1 MKKFGLVTLLLIAVI
16 SLATIAVLSQ
26 GSMSSW
32 PFFVEVSP
40 SAPGINELTVPLHV
54 MDKSREDLADLRLSD
69 AAGRE
74 IPYAL
79 RIRREID
86 DKRQIAASLF
96 NAVSVG
102 SKATEVSVDLGE
114 NPGEHNEL
122 EIETTGTNFRRRVDV
137 EGSDNSKEWRTIKTG
152 DVIFGFESGNN
163 LAESN
168 RVSYP
173 TSRYRYLRV
182 RVYTDEIIDKVPPG
196 ITFVKVMMTV
206 RDQGQQIT
214 WDAWVAPYQLLRHQG
229 APASSWTIDLGAR
242 VPCDKLII
250 EVNDESFSR
259 PFQLEDLDDPQN
271 IRLIAEGDL
280 TRRLSEKRQPL
291 IITFDNKEPTRK
303 LRLRVTDYNNPTL
316 SISSIKAAAAAR
328 QLVFELK
335 DSGPLRLYYG
345 NLSAS
350 APHYDFEKEL
360 PAKLSIA
367 TPSVTSVSA
376 SLINPDFKPEP
387 LPLTERIPWLI
398 YIVLTISSIALA
410 LILLSI
416 ARTTSRMPS
425 QPPGNP
431 TSNPVSAN

>member
-1 MKKFGLVTLLLIAVI
+1 MKKLGSVTLFLIAAI
-16 SLATIAVLSQ
+16 SLSTIAVLAQ
-26 GSMSSW
+26 ASMSSW
-32 PFFVEVSP
+32 PFFVEVTP
-40 SAPGINELTVPLHV
+40 SASGVNELVVPLHV
-54 MDKSREDLADLRLSD
+54 MDKSRQDLADLRLSD
-69 AAGRE
+69 PSGRE

-79 RIRREID
+79 RIRKEID
-86 DKRQIAASLF
+86 DKRQIAANLF
-96 NAVSVG
+96 NEVSVG

-137 EGSDNSKEWRTIKTG
+137 EGSDNSREWRTIKTG
-152 DVIFGFESGNN
+152 DVIFGFESGNR

-182 RVYTDEIIDKVPPG
+182 RVYSDEITDKVPPG

-206 RDQGQQIT
+206 RDQGQQVT
-214 WDAWVAPYQLLRHQG
+214 WDVTVPAYQLLRNQG

-250 EVNDESFSR
+250 DVNDESFSR
-259 PFQLEDLDDPQN
+259 SFQLEDVDDPQN
-271 IRLIAEGDL
+271 IRLIAEGEL
-280 TRRLSEKRQPL
+280 TRRISEKRQPVV
-291 IITFDNKEPTRK
+291 ITFDNDRPTRK
-303 LRLRVTDYNNPTL
+303 LRLLVFDYNNPIL
-316 SISSIKAAAAAR
+316 SITSMKASAAAR

-335 DSGPLRLYYG
+335 EPGQPLRLYYG
-345 NLSAS
+345 NPNAS

-360 PAKLSIA
+360 PAKLAVA
-367 TPSVTSVSA
+367 TPSTASVSA
-376 SLINPDFKPEP
+376 SVINPGFKPEP

-410 LILLSI
+410 LILLSL
-416 ARTTSRMPS
+416 ARATSRMKAK
-425 QPPGNP
+425 P
-431 TSNPVSAN
+431 TAESKTGS